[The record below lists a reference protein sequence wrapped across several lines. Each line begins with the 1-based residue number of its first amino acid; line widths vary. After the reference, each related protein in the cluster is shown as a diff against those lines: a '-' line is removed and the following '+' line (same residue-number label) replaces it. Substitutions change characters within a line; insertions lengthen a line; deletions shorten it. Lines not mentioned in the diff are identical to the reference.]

1 MRNGG
6 KSMAEKCVR
15 VRVPGT
21 SANCG
26 PGFDCLGLAC
36 TVYNDLELRL
46 TREPGLS
53 ITMTGEGA
61 TNIPCDNRNIVWRSA
76 QYFLEKAGKD
86 KEYRGAVI
94 HMENRVPLSR
104 GLGSSATAIVAGL
117 TAANALIGNPFN
129 RREILQFATDIE
141 GHPDNVAPAIFGGF
155 TVNAV
160 TNGRVDCFSFLP
172 RFRMKFVVA
181 VPNFPLSTRM
191 ARKVLPT
198 EVPMKDA
205 IFNIGRASMFVAA
218 LTRGNERYLRLGLD
232 DALHQ
237 PYRAELIPGMY
248 DVFKA
253 ARRAGAA
260 GATLSGAG
268 PCLIAYVLERRHAEE
283 AVGKAMLEA
292 FRKHD
297 VDARILTLDLD
308 THGAQILK

>member
-76 QYFLEKAGKD
+76 QYLLEKAGKD

-205 IFNIGRASMFVAA
+205 IFNIGRASMLVAA

-260 GATLSGAG
+260 GATLSGDG

>member
-1 MRNGG
+1 
-6 KSMAEKCVR
+6 MAEKCVR

-76 QYFLEKAGKD
+76 QYLLEKAGKD

-129 RREILQFATDIE
+129 RREILQFATNIE

-205 IFNIGRASMFVAA
+205 IFNIGRASMLVAA

-253 ARRAGAA
+253 ARRAGAV

-292 FRKHD
+292 FREHD
-297 VDARILTLDLD
+297 VEARILTLNLD

>member
-1 MRNGG
+1 
-6 KSMAEKCVR
+6 MAEKCVR

-76 QYFLEKAGKD
+76 QYLLEKAGKD

-205 IFNIGRASMFVAA
+205 IFNIGRASMLVAA

-248 DVFKA
+248 HVFKA

>member
-76 QYFLEKAGKD
+76 QYLLEKAGKD

-129 RREILQFATDIE
+129 RREILQFATNIE

-198 EVPMKDA
+198 EVPMKDV
-205 IFNIGRASMFVAA
+205 IFNIGRASMLVAA

>member
-76 QYFLEKAGKD
+76 QYLLEKAGKD

-129 RREILQFATDIE
+129 RREILQFATNIE

-205 IFNIGRASMFVAA
+205 NEAFQWFKTPGLVQGKVLLTARSSSRACTMSSRPRAERALPARRSAVPARASSPTCWSAA
-218 LTRGNERYLRLGLD
+218 MRRKLSARPCSRHSASMTSM
-232 DALHQ
+232 
-237 PYRAELIPGMY
+237 RA
-248 DVFKA
+248 
-253 ARRAGAA
+253 
-260 GATLSGAG
+260 S
-268 PCLIAYVLERRHAEE
+268 
-283 AVGKAMLEA
+283 
-292 FRKHD
+292 
-297 VDARILTLDLD
+297 
-308 THGAQILK
+308 

>member
-76 QYFLEKAGKD
+76 QYLLEKAGKD

-94 HMENRVPLSR
+94 HMKNRVPLSR

-205 IFNIGRASMFVAA
+205 IFNIGRASMLVAA

-268 PCLIAYVLERRHAEE
+268 PCLIAYVLEHRHAEE

>member
-1 MRNGG
+1 MTE
-6 KSMAEKCVR
+6 KSVR

-26 PGFDCLGLAC
+26 PGFDSLGLAC

-76 QYFLEKAGKD
+76 QYLLGKAGKD

-117 TAANALIGNPFN
+117 TAANALIGTPFN

-205 IFNIGRASMFVAA
+205 IFNIGRASMLVAA

-253 ARRAGAA
+253 ARKAGAA
-260 GATLSGAG
+260 GANLSGAG

-292 FRKHD
+292 FREHD
-297 VDARILTLDLD
+297 VEARILTLNLD

>member
-6 KSMAEKCVR
+6 KSMTEKSVR

-76 QYFLEKAGKD
+76 QYLLGKAGKD

-117 TAANALIGNPFN
+117 TAVNALIGTPFN

-205 IFNIGRASMFVAA
+205 IFNIGRTSMLVAA

-248 DVFKA
+248 EVFKA
-253 ARRAGAA
+253 ARRAGAV

-268 PCLIAYVLERRHAEE
+268 PCLIAYVLERRHVEE

-297 VDARILTLDLD
+297 VEARILTLDLD

>member
-1 MRNGG
+1 
-6 KSMAEKCVR
+6 MAEKCVR

-76 QYFLEKAGKD
+76 QYLLEKAGKD

-129 RREILQFATDIE
+129 RREILQFATNIE

-205 IFNIGRASMFVAA
+205 IFNIGRASMLVAA

-253 ARRAGAA
+253 ARRAGAV